1 MLNWVVVGMGDIS
14 TRRVIPALRS
24 EPRSRLHGVVTRDQA
39 KGAGVADQVWNDL
52 SGALADP
59 KVDAVYVATPVALH
73 APQTLAALKAGK
85 HVLCEKPV
93 AMNYSEA
100 SEMVRVARE
109 CRKILGVA
117 YYRRTYPKVQ
127 RTRELLSQ
135 GAIGQ
140 PVLAEANHHSASPA
154 QGSFR
159 SWLLDPKLAG
169 GGPLF
174 DVASHRIDV
183 FNHLFGKPVHA
194 VGILSNA
201 VHKWPIEDNATV
213 LIEYESGVRGIVDV
227 RWHSEVVRDQFRIV
241 GTQGEINLDPLNGPE
256 LVHPGGTEQ
265 LPPPANIHFPM
276 IENFVAAALD
286 GTGLVS
292 SGESAIWTDWVTE
305 KVLAGGN
312 QGFCPDAARFGS
324 HSTSGTPS
332 T

>member
-1 MLNWVVVGMGDIS
+1 MLNWLVIGIGDI
-14 TRRVIPALRS
+14 TTKRVIPAIRS
-24 EPRSRLHGVVTRDQA
+24 EKRSRLYGVVTRDKS
-39 KGAGVADQVWNDL
+39 KGAGVAEHVWDDL
-52 SGALADP
+52 DMALADP
-59 KVDAVYVATPVALH
+59 QVDAVYVATPVALH
-73 APQTLAALKAGK
+73 GPQTIAALKAGK

-100 SEMVRVARE
+100 SEMVRVSKE
-109 CRKILGVA
+109 TGKVLGVA

-127 RTRELLSQ
+127 RARELISQ

-174 DVASHRIDV
+174 DVASHRIDLL
-183 FNHLFGKPVHA
+183 NYLFGEPARA
-194 VGILSNA
+194 VGLLSNA
-201 VHKWPIEDNATV
+201 VFQWPIEDNATV
-213 LIEYESGVRGIVDV
+213 LIEYENGVRGIVDV
-227 RWHSEVVRDQFRIV
+227 RWHSDIVRDQFRII
-241 GTQGEINLDPLNGPE
+241 GTKGEINLDPLSGPE
-256 LVHPGGTEQ
+256 LVHPDGRED
-265 LPPPANIHFPM
+265 LPAHANIHFPM
-276 IENFVAAALD
+276 IENFVAAVLD
-286 GTGLVS
+286 GAPLLS

-305 KVLAGGN
+305 QVY
-312 QGFCPDAARFGS
+312 CPDAALFGS